1 MYFPVS
7 VKALPDFKIYLVYS
21 NGIEGEINLA
31 HLKKDPNYQNLF
43 KDDNFE
49 KVFIDVKTKE
59 IKWESGESI
68 CKNASYRQLELKNL
82 MNKLHI
88 DINKI

>member
-1 MYFPVS
+1 MIHPVS
-7 VKALPDFKIYLVYS
+7 VKALENYKIYLVYS
-21 NGIEGEINLA
+21 NGEKGEINLA
-31 HLKKDPNYQNLF
+31 HLQKDPGYRNLF
-43 KDDNFE
+43 KNDNF
-49 KVFIDVKTKE
+49 KNVFIDEATKE

-68 CKNASYRQLELKNL
+68 CKNAVYRQIELKNL